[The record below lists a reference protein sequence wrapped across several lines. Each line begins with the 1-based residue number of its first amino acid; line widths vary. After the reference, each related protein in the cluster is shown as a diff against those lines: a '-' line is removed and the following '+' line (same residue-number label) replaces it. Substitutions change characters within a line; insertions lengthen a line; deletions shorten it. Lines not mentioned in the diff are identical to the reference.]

1 MAILAIGLGMT
12 GSVCIFY
19 TERGK
24 TILLASVPHT
34 LPGFRLA
41 CDEKDPLL
49 NGWRKA
55 VLQPLTE

>member
-1 MAILAIGLGMT
+1 
-12 GSVCIFY
+12 
-19 TERGK
+19 
-24 TILLASVPHT
+24 LLASVPHT